1 MKSLVRWGATLGLV
15 GSTLLGSFF
24 TANLQ
29 ALALPDEEVVE
40 RLRPVPVFTVTDAQG
55 APLVATVPAGQGDS
69 QTANVAGV
77 FISQQDANDFLERL
91 KKDDPNL
98 GNSVQIVPV
107 SLAEVYELEKNS
119 QNQTENLDFAFIPEQ
134 DQVQLA
140 QPLWEAQ
147 LRRNQNGQENQQF
160 QGVPLFVAK
169 AGPNQGYLTIQPQN
183 GVQLIPFFFEKSQLQ
198 EMVERYKDQ
207 QPNQSNNITIEV
219 VSLEGLIGTLQRE
232 DNPDLKKITL
242 VPSQESIQFLRSLR
256 PNPNSSGSN

>member
-24 TANLQ
+24 TANLR
-29 ALALPDEEVVE
+29 AIALPDKEVAD
-40 RLRPVPVFTVTDAQG
+40 RLRPIPVFTVTDAQG
-55 APLVATVPAGQGDS
+55 APLVASVPGAQGNN

-77 FISQQDANDFLERL
+77 FMSQGDANAFLARL
-91 KKDDPNL
+91 KTENPDL

-107 SLAEVYELEKNS
+107 SLAEVYELEKKS
-119 QNQTENLDFAFIPEQ
+119 QSQTENLDFAFIPKQ

-147 LRRNQNGQENQQF
+147 IRSNPNAQQQNKEF

-169 AGPNQGYLTIQPQN
+169 AGPDQGYLTIQPRD

-198 EMVERYKDQ
+198 AMVDRYKQQ
-207 QPNQSNNITIEV
+207 QPNQSSNITIEV
-219 VSLEGLIGTLQRE
+219 VSLEGLIATLQSS
-232 DNPDLKKITL
+232 NNQDLTKIML
-242 VPSQESIQFLRSLR
+242 VPSQESQNFLQNLQNS
-256 PNPNSSGSN
+256 NSSQ